1 VVSSPVHGTCSV
13 VMFLIVASDSVNPV
27 TTIRLMMRGVE
38 DSEEESGQL
47 STEEL

>member
-1 VVSSPVHGTCSV
+1 
-13 VMFLIVASDSVNPV
+13 MFLIVASDSVNPV